1 MTRVFAATA
10 ILLALA
16 LGATAGAAAAEQHQF
31 KRGENYHLVVP
42 VQPTRADRNQV
53 QVIEFFWYGCPHC
66 YAFEP
71 YLENWLK
78 QKPENVLF
86 KRVPAVAN
94 PAWEPQARAFYTAK
108 ALGMLDKVHGA
119 IFDEI
124 HARHHFLRTEQDFEQ
139 FFARYGVGSQQFE
152 AAWNSFAV
160 NMKLKQAAVLAT
172 RYRVLGVP
180 AIAVGGKYSTG
191 PTMAASF
198 PQLIDIINTLIDKV
212 LDSKK

>member
-1 MTRVFAATA
+1 MVRFFAAV
-10 ILLALA
+10 LLASA
-16 LGATAGAAAAEQHQF
+16 LGVTACAAAAEQPQF
-31 KRGENYHLVVP
+31 RQGENYHLVVP
-42 VQPTRADRNQV
+42 VQPTDADRNQV
-53 QVIEFFWYGCPHC
+53 EVIEFFWYGCPHC

-78 QKPENVLF
+78 QKPENILF
-86 KRVPAVAN
+86 KRVPAIAN

-108 ALGMLDKVHGA
+108 ALGALGKLHEA

-124 HARHHFLRTEQDFEQ
+124 HARHHFLRTEQDFKQ
-139 FFARYGVGSQQFE
+139 LFVRNGVDGQQFE
-152 AAWNSFAV
+152 AAWDSFAV
-160 NMKLKQAAVLAT
+160 DMKLKQAAVLAA

-180 AIAVGGKYSTG
+180 TIVIGGKYSTG